1 MLSCWFLMISSQQV
15 FLCPITQTPW
25 MFFFSPG
32 CGGAAGACSAG
43 GVERADAQ
51 GPDVRDAER
60 DPEGAVHGAVHGAVE
75 TPTDGDADGGPVG
88 L

>member
-1 MLSCWFLMISSQQV
+1 MISSQQV
-15 FLCPITQTPW
+15 FLCPITQSSSLDV
-25 MFFFSPG
+25 FFFSPG

-60 DPEGAVHGAVHGAVE
+60 NPEGAVHGVVE